1 MGMKIK
7 WDGDMRFIA
16 ENENGA
22 SVTIDTGTAYGGSGK
37 YPTPMDLL
45 VMALG
50 GCGGMD
56 IVSMLEKMRVKIKRM
71 EVDIET
77 RRRTEP
83 PTYFEEMHILYTI
96 SGDGLTEDKAR
107 RAAEL
112 SSEKYCSVSVM
123 LREKA
128 KITFDVKIEPEG

>member
-1 MGMKIK
+1 MKVK

-22 SVTIDTGTAYGGSGK
+22 SLTMETGMAYGGSGK

-56 IVSMLEKMRVKIKRM
+56 VVSILEKMRVTVKRL
-71 EVDIET
+71 EIDIET
-77 RRRTEP
+77 KRRTEP
-83 PTYFEEMHILYTI
+83 PRYFEEIHVAYTV
-96 SGDGLTEDKAR
+96 SGDGLTGDKAK

-112 SSEKYCSVSVM
+112 STEKYCSVGVM

-128 KITFDVKIEPEG
+128 KITFEVKVE